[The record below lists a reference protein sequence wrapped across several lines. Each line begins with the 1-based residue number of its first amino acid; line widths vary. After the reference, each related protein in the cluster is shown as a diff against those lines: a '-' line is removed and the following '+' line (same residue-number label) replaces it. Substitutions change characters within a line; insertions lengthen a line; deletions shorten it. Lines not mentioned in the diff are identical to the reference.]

1 MTRSRVAPSRRRTV
15 RAAMPFGAAALALT
29 LSACSGGSA
38 APGGSGTTGEP
49 AGSGDP
55 AAATSDVSLADC
67 IIGDW
72 TMDLAAARLAALAA
86 GDSTLID
93 IDLTG
98 DAVVTVG
105 ATTWTNDVDLTS
117 IVAAESKGG
126 RVDVTSVTT
135 GTYATRYALDGDRL
149 TQTAL
154 VSADGTVTT
163 TIDGR
168 EQPGDFAAYAAQ
180 GVGAAWT
187 VTCTGDSM
195 TLAPVGQE
203 DLTTGG
209 VFTRR

>member
-1 MTRSRVAPSRRRTV
+1 MTQPRVAPRRV
-15 RAAMPFGAAALALT
+15 LRATTSLGAVALALT
-29 LSACSGGSA
+29 LSACSGGAA
-38 APGGSGTTGEP
+38 APGGSGSTGEP

-55 AAATSDVSLADC
+55 GAAASDVSLADC
-67 IIGDW
+67 LTGDW

-98 DAVVTVG
+98 DAVVTVD
-105 ATTWTNDVDLTS
+105 ATTWTNEVDLTS
-117 IVAAESKGG
+117 SVVVESKGG

-135 GTYATRYALDGDRL
+135 GTYATRYTLDGDRL
-149 TQTAL
+149 TQTDL

-168 EQPGDFAAYAAQ
+168 DRSGDFTAYAAQ
-180 GVGAAWT
+180 GVGAVWT

-203 DLTTGG
+203 ELTTGG